1 MEPDNRSERRG
12 GRRGRGPEAREA
24 GGCGRIP
31 GARRIAWITVVLLGL
46 GLLAWPGRGGATEA
60 DLRRSAV
67 VRAVERVSP
76 AVVNVATVVRERV
89 RPGFPFSGDDFFRDF
104 FPDFFNRE
112 YTRNSLGSGVI
123 IDGDKG
129 HVVTNHHVVSRAT
142 EIKVI
147 TAKQQEFQARI
158 LGTDPRS
165 DLAVLEID
173 VDELLPEIPMG
184 DSDDLMIGETVI
196 AIGNPFGLSHTVTT
210 GVVSAVD
217 RTVRSGDM
225 VYNQFIQ
232 TDASINPG
240 NSGGPLLNINGDLIG
255 INTAIYQKAQ
265 GIGFAI
271 PVNKARRIVQQLI
284 RAGEVRFP
292 WLGLELQ
299 ELSEDLRIHF
309 EVPRERSGVL
319 VRDVHEGSPAS
330 RGGVRRGDI
339 LLRIGRKP
347 VASMPDYRS
356 ALAEYIPGNRL
367 DLELFHD
374 GEVREMRVVLAPF
387 PADLALKLVARRM
400 GIEVENAGR
409 RLAREYGLES
419 AVVIKEIQRGSEA
432 ARSGLQPGDLVL
444 KVNQVETPDLEAFEK
459 AISRY
464 HQLPSLTLFV
474 RRGAIIYSLTLPF

>member
-1 MEPDNRSERRG
+1 MKINRRD
-12 GRRGRGPEAREA
+12 GRRDCRGAHRE
-24 GGCGRIP
+24 RIRQPSRRVP
-31 GARRIAWITVVLLGL
+31 GAVWIAVILLCPALVLR
-46 GLLAWPGRGGATEA
+46 PGFGSAAET

-89 RPGFPFSGDDFFRDF
+89 HPGFPFSGDDFFRDF

-123 IDGDKG
+123 IDGRQG
-129 HVVTNHHVVSRAT
+129 HVITNHHVVSRAS
-142 EIKVI
+142 EIKVM
-147 TAKQQEFQARI
+147 TADRQEFQARI

-173 VDELLPEIPMG
+173 VDEPLPEIGMG

-217 RTVRSGDM
+217 RTVRSGEM
-225 VYNQFIQ
+225 VYNHFIQ

-271 PVNKARRIVQQLI
+271 PVNKAGRIVRELI

-292 WLGLELQ
+292 WVGLEIQ

-309 EVPRERSGVL
+309 EVPREQGGVL
-319 VRDVHEGSPAS
+319 IRDVYEAGPAS
-330 RGGVRRGDI
+330 GGGIRRGDI
-339 LLRIGRKP
+339 LLRIGRER
-347 VASMPDYRS
+347 VDSLSDYRS
-356 ALAEYIPGNRL
+356 ALAEYTPGNRV
-367 DLELFHD
+367 DLELFRD
-374 GEVREMRVVLAPF
+374 GETRQVMVVLAPF
-387 PADLALKLVARRM
+387 PPDLALDLVEQRM
-400 GIEVENAGR
+400 GIEVEETGR
-409 RLAREYGLES
+409 SLARQYGLES
-419 AVVIKEIQRGSEA
+419 AVVIKGVRRGSEA
-432 ARSGLQPGDLVL
+432 ARSGLQPGDLIL
-444 KVNQVETPDLEAFEK
+444 KVNQAETPDVGAFEK

-474 RRGAIIYSLTLPF
+474 RRGSTIYSLTLPF

>member
-1 MEPDNRSERRG
+1 MVIDVRG
-12 GRRGRGPEAREA
+12 GRRNGGRCDRW
-24 GGCGRIP
+24 
-31 GARRIAWITVVLLGL
+31 IAVVLLGL
-46 GLLAWPGRGGATEA
+46 GLLAWPGVGGAAEP

-89 RPGFPFSGDDFFRDF
+89 RSGFPFSGDDFFRDF

-123 IDGDKG
+123 IDGERG
-129 HVVTNHHVVSRAT
+129 HVITNHHVVSRAT
-142 EIKVI
+142 EIKVM
-147 TAKQQEFQARI
+147 TADQQEFQARI

-173 VDELLPEIPMG
+173 AKEPLPEIRLG

-210 GVVSAVD
+210 GVVSATD

-225 VYNQFIQ
+225 VYSHFIQ

-271 PVNKARRIVQQLI
+271 PVNKARRIVQELI

-299 ELSEDLRIHF
+299 ELSEDLRVHF
-309 EVPRERSGVL
+309 KVPREQGGVL
-319 VRDVHEGSPAS
+319 VRDVHGSSPAS
-330 RGGVRRGDI
+330 RGGLRRGDI
-339 LLRIGRKP
+339 LLRIGREP
-347 VASMPDYRS
+347 VASMADYRT
-356 ALAEYIPGNRL
+356 ALAQYTPGNRV
-367 DLELFHD
+367 DLELFRD
-374 GEVREMRVVLAPF
+374 GATREVRVVLAPF
-387 PADLALKLVARRM
+387 PTDLALKLVARRL
-400 GIEVENAGR
+400 GIEVESAGR

-419 AVVIKEIQRGSEA
+419 AVVIKEIRRGSEA

-444 KVNQVETPDLEAFEK
+444 KVNQVETPDVEAFRK